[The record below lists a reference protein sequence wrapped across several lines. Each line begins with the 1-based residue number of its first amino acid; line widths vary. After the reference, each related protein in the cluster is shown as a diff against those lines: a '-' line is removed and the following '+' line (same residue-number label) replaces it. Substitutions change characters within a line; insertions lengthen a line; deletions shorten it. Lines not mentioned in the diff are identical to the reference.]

1 MFIHVFSNLK
11 WNIVTLGSF
20 DNPLGNQKYEN
31 IDTITEDFEQHE
43 ELMED
48 SQLAEQLRIQT
59 IRSLP
64 QTLSI
69 KREIRANLSKTVG
82 RRSSSN
88 TAGDFWKR
96 CKNYG
101 KLVLTQVQR
110 RIEHTGNRFEM
121 WYDSLKTVE
130 GHFGSSVGAYFRFL
144 RFLYIT
150 NVIVAVSMIAF
161 ITFPQILFNN
171 TDHPVIFNSTEGM
184 TKSPDQIL
192 LNREMNDWAKYEV
205 VSRENE
211 SEVVEAKSFNEKRET
226 VIAEA
231 KEPIYFWDIF
241 TALVSFKSNSTKQ
254 KIFSLEFYNVIIKL
268 SSFVWNF

>member
-1 MFIHVFSNLK
+1 MKLLQFCL
-11 WNIVTLGSF
+11 LGSF
-20 DNPLGNQKYEN
+20 DNHLGNQKYEN

-64 QTLSI
+64 QTLTV

-88 TAGDFWKR
+88 TAGDIWKY

-101 KLVLTQVQR
+101 KLLSTQLQR

-150 NVIVAVSMIAF
+150 NVIVAVFMIAF
-161 ITFPQILFNN
+161 IAFPQFLFNL
-171 TDHPVIFNSTEGM
+171 TEHPVISNATEIVN
-184 TKSPDQIL
+184 KSRTDEIL
-192 LNREMNDWAKYEV
+192 LNETLNNWAKYEV
-205 VSRENE
+205 VSRENDT
-211 SEVVEAKSFNEKRET
+211 EVNGEEEETLNQKREAFT
-226 VIAEA
+226 GERTELI
-231 KEPIYFWDIF
+231 FFSDFF
-241 TALVSFKSNSTKQ
+241 TALVSVFNSLTVFFFSQIIQ
-254 KIFSLEFYNVIIKL
+254 K
-268 SSFVWNF
+268 

>member
-1 MFIHVFSNLK
+1 MLQKTINFMPSRRLRSKWLFDRFFIPHFNVFFF
-11 WNIVTLGSF
+11 LGSI
-20 DNPLGNQKYEN
+20 DNQLGSQKYEN

-64 QTLSI
+64 QTLSV

-88 TAGDFWKR
+88 TAGDFWKH

-101 KLVLTQVQR
+101 KLLSTQVQR

-130 GHFGSSVGAYFRFL
+130 GHFGSSVGAYFRFM

-150 NVIVAVSMIAF
+150 NVIVAVFMIAF
-161 ITFPQILFNN
+161 IAVPQILFNI
-171 TDHPVIFNSTEGM
+171 TDQPVIQMQNRSESV
-184 TKSPDQIL
+184 KNVSEQIL
-192 LNREMNDWAKYEV
+192 LNRETHDWEKYDV
-205 VSRENE
+205 VSREIE
-211 SEVVEAKSFNEKRET
+211 SEGDSEKMFKEKL
-226 VIAEA
+226 EE
-231 KEPIYFWDIF
+231 KEPIYFTDIF
-241 TALVSFKSNSTKQ
+241 TALVR
-254 KIFSLEFYNVIIKL
+254 KIRKFINIK
-268 SSFVWNF
+268 NI